1 MRRNLL
7 TLATLAFS
15 LSNIWASVSINN
27 TNFPDEHL
35 LNLALGFDANMN
47 GVLDNNELAKIKE
60 IKAEGIL
67 NLKGIE
73 NFRNLESICLYYGST
88 EEPSIE
94 SIDLSKLSYLHSFSL
109 QDCGGITSLDLGKNI
124 SLRIIE
130 LLNCPNISTLKLP
143 SYLNTIRLEGI
154 DSLASLNLKNCSM
167 LKDIDIN
174 SCTIETLTMNKLPLI
189 KSLTMQNNNISS
201 TTIEECKGLTD
212 ITCNNNVLATLC
224 LKNNPLL
231 QAINVENNQLQE
243 LIAEKCPQLGQV
255 KACNNQLMWLDMKDV
270 KKADNIKE
278 PILQLDN
285 QQRSVEAVKISPNE
299 VGLLIHGR
307 FDISRMKNLR
317 INGIA
322 MTPKEI
328 IVEGVRYLTLNEYG
342 PDTPSIVGS
351 EWRYEYDTKWPYEW
365 TNDNSNDNS
374 LHVTLNVDRWTK
386 HQAFLKAS
394 KDIVK
399 GKFGEPDP
407 EAPAITR
414 SQEYDGEITFSS
426 TNEDVVQVDPETGE
440 LTVTGAGTATI
451 NVVGEETDYRLSPST
466 SYTVVIEKATPII
479 SFSSKQINCTY
490 GESVPLN
497 KLKVEWYL
505 GNVTYSSSNEMKATV
520 TDDGKVT
527 THGAGSVIIYGIA
540 PETDSFRSGKVSYT
554 LNIAKASPVFRF
566 KKFKISAVIGQPIPE
581 NKLNIGLYDG
591 VPKYESSNEEIVY
604 IDDYRQFN
612 LLKGGIVTIT
622 ARGDSTENCNE
633 PKPDRYILEVEDPD
647 GITNMDGNVPYSN
660 EGEIYDLSGRRMA
673 NGSRKDD
680 NGQSPIFNGLKKGI
694 YIINR
699 KKVMIK

>member
-7 TLATLAFS
+7 ALTALAFS
-15 LSNIWASVSINN
+15 LSNVWASVSINN

-47 GVLDNNELAKIKE
+47 GVLDNNELTKITE
-60 IKAEGIL
+60 IKAEGVL

-167 LKDIDIN
+167 LKDIDIS

-278 PILQLDN
+278 PILQLNN

-299 VGLLIHGR
+299 VGLLIHGG

-328 IVEGVRYLTLNEYG
+328 KVDGVRYLTLNEYG

-351 EWRYEYDTKWPYEW
+351 EWRYEYDTNWPYEW

-374 LHVTLNVDRWTK
+374 LHVTLNVDKWTK
-386 HQAFLKAS
+386 HQAFLKVS
-394 KDIVK
+394 KSEVK
-399 GKFGEPDP
+399 GKLGEQDP
-407 EAPAITR
+407 ESVTIIR
-414 SQEYDGEITFSS
+414 SKDYDGEITFSS
-426 TNEDVVQVDPETGE
+426 SNENIVEVDSETGE
-440 LTVTGAGTATI
+440 LTVVGAGTATI
-451 NVVGEETDYRLSPST
+451 YVTGEETEYRLAPST
-466 SYTVVIEKATPII
+466 SYTVNIAKGKPILMFPKNYIE
-479 SFSSKQINCTY
+479 CTY
-490 GESVPLN
+490 GDSDLKN
-497 KLKVEWYL
+497 KLNVVWYD
-505 GNVTYSSSNEMKATV
+505 GTITYASSDKRKATV
-520 TDDGKVT
+520 SDEGVVTILGAGKVT
-527 THGAGSVIIYGIA
+527 IYGIA
-540 PETDSFRSGKVSYT
+540 PETDNFNSSKVGYE
-554 LNIAKASPVFRF
+554 LKIEKASP
-566 KKFKISAVIGQPIPE
+566 KFKYAKFKTTMEIGQPIPE
-581 NKLNIGLYDG
+581 NKLDIGLYDG
-591 VPKYESSNEEIVY
+591 VPKFKSSNEEILY
-604 IDDYRQFN
+604 IDEYKQFYI
-612 LLKGGIVTIT
+612 LKGGIVRIT
-622 ARGDSTENCNE
+622 ASGDSTENCYE
-633 PKPDRYILEVEDPD
+633 PKPASYVLEIEDPN
-647 GITNMDGNVPYSN
+647 GITPIEHGTWTIEHPV
-660 EGEIYDLSGRRMA
+660 YDLSGRKVLD
-673 NGSRKDD
+673 GSGKNN
-680 NGQSPIFNGLKKGI
+680 NGQTFPLNELKKGI
-694 YIINR
+694 YIINGR
-699 KKVMIK
+699 KVRIR